1 MNCPKCNNKMNQG
14 IYICTANDNRILDSS
29 GNLVFIYKTNQ
40 IDADDGEIGSY
51 NDVYYCGSD
60 SYFEPYDKQA
70 VTEQELI
77 QSVFKNK
84 YTTKTIDDVLTKLVN
99 AGLGTTEEIKNI
111 LKSSNPSVTDWSF

>member
-1 MNCPKCNNKMNQG
+1 MRT
-14 IYICTANDNRILDSS
+14 I
-29 GNLVFIYKTNQ
+29 IYKTNQ

-84 YTTKTIDDVLTKLVN
+84 
-99 AGLGTTEEIKNI
+99 
-111 LKSSNPSVTDWSF
+111 